1 MISESSEQCR
11 AAVGTCDL
19 SDRETTQVGID
30 GDGDGD
36 LGGNGDG
43 DGNEDRDGIPK
54 YLERFQR
61 LSDTVDC
68 SWQIEKLK
76 S

>member
-1 MISESSEQCR
+1 MSYLLISESSEQCR

-19 SDRETTQVGID
+19 SDR
-30 GDGDGD
+30 DGDGD

-54 YLERFQR
+54 YLERF
-61 LSDTVDC
+61 
-68 SWQIEKLK
+68 
-76 S
+76 